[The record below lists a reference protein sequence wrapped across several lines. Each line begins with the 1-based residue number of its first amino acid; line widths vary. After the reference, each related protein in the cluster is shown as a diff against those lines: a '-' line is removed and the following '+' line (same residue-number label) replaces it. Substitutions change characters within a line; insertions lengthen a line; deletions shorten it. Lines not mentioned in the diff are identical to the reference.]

1 MAKPLRRAFLVVMD
15 GVGVGNAPDASAFGD
30 EGSDTLGNLSR
41 AVGGLRLPTF
51 QKLGLGN
58 LAVIEGVPPVQSPL
72 AAYGRLQ
79 EVSSGKDSINGHWEL
94 CGLPTELPFPTYSN
108 AFPADVVELV
118 RRISGRGVIGN
129 EVASGTEIMARLGG
143 EHVRSGDLIL
153 YTSADSVLQI
163 LAHEEVVPLDELYRI
178 CEDIHKALPPKH
190 RVGRV
195 IARPFVGEDG
205 AFVRTAN
212 RRDYAVEPPAD
223 TVLDVLHRAGVPV
236 HGVGKVDTL
245 FAGRGYATATHT
257 KDNRQGF
264 DLTLEKINTMDRGLV
279 FTNLLDFDTQW
290 GHRNDIPGFHKGM
303 EELDQWLPSWLEALK
318 PGDLMLMTADHGND
332 PTTPSTDHSREHVP
346 LLAILE
352 GGVQGVD
359 LGLRLGF
366 MDAGATI
373 AEFFDVPWAGA
384 GKSFLSDL
392 QR

>member
-1 MAKPLRRAFLVVMD
+1 MD

-41 AVGGLRLPTF
+41 AVGGLTLPNF

-58 LAVIEGVPPVQSPL
+58 LTVIEGVPPVESPT

-94 CGLPTELPFPTYSN
+94 CGLPTELPFPTYPN
-108 AFPADVVELV
+108 AFPEDVVELV
-118 RRISGRGVIGN
+118 KQISGHNVIGN

-143 EHVRSGDLIL
+143 EHVRTGDLIL

-178 CEDIHKALPPKH
+178 CEGIHKALPQKH

-195 IARPFVGEDG
+195 IARPFVGQEG

-212 RRDYAVEPPAD
+212 RRDYAVEPPED
-223 TVLDVLHRAGVPV
+223 TVLDVLHRSGIDV
-236 HGVGKVDTL
+236 HGIGKVDTL
-245 FAGRGYATATHT
+245 FAGRGYTTATHT
-257 KDNRQGF
+257 KENREGF
-264 DLTLEKINTMDRGLV
+264 DLTLEKLRTMEQGLV
-279 FTNLLDFDTQW
+279 FTNLLDFDTAW
-290 GHRNDIPGFHKGM
+290 GHRNDVPGFHKGM
-303 EELDQWLPSWLEALK
+303 EDLDRWLPEWLEALK
-318 PGDLMLMTADHGND
+318 PGDLMMITADHGND

-346 LLAILE
+346 IIAILK
-352 GGVQGVD
+352 GGAEDVN
-359 LGLRLGF
+359 LGTRIGF
-366 MDAGATI
+366 MDAGATL
-373 AEFFDVPWAGA
+373 ADFFGVPWSGA

-392 QR
+392 QH